1 MPEEAPRGSCSP
13 RKSWGTLQLHSRQ
26 TKHEGVEYR
35 YDPKSARDYIQQES
49 LMQEP
54 AVDLEALSRLP
65 RPTVGEITALL
76 DSAAEGG
83 EGARSDL
90 LEVIYGE
97 LYRIARGQRHRAAGR
112 GVTLDT
118 TGLVNEAYL
127 KLFHR
132 SPQKARDREHF
143 FAIAAGAMRHILV
156 DYARS
161 RQRRKRGGDW
171 NKVELS
177 SRYSDA
183 NQNIQEILEVQDAL
197 SDLAAI
203 DPRLRQIVECRYF
216 AGYTEQETADT
227 LGLSL
232 RTVQRS
238 WKAARVWLGGRL
250 ASPSQQQDSS

>member
-1 MPEEAPRGSCSP
+1 MPEITLDLQSQPQAPRP
-13 RKSWGTLQLHSRQ
+13 N
-26 TKHEGVEYR
+26 
-35 YDPKSARDYIQQES
+35 
-49 LMQEP
+49 
-54 AVDLEALSRLP
+54 
-65 RPTVGEITALL
+65 VGEITALL

-83 EGARSDL
+83 EGARNEL
-90 LEVIYGE
+90 LEILYGE
-97 LYRIARGQRHRAAGR
+97 LYRIARGQRHRAAGP

-132 SPQKARDREHF
+132 SPHKARDREHF

-161 RQRRKRGGDW
+161 RKRRKRGGDW
-171 NKVELS
+171 DKVELS
-177 SRYSDA
+177 SRITDA
-183 NQNIQEILEVQDAL
+183 NQNMQEILEVQDAL
-197 SDLAAI
+197 NDLAAI

-227 LGLSL
+227 LGLSV

-238 WKAARVWLGGRL
+238 WKAARVWLGSRL
-250 ASPSQQQDSS
+250 SSLSTQP